1 MNATKLADILTKAGF
16 SKREISALTNPTKN
30 QFDSSVQDLNELWKT
45 GLIQK
50 AIKSRVKY
58 IHQCRDE
65 GWSDSEIKKSILAID
80 RNLESENGI
89 WAFIRL
95 EYSVKTDTRGFSYK
109 LAVRNRTRSLI
120 NQTAQ
125 GKMGVRYGKRGYNFR
140 QPTVPYKVAV
150 RPVNQP
156 PLPNL

>member
-1 MNATKLADILTKAGF
+1 MMNATKLADILTKAGF
-16 SKREISALTNPTKN
+16 SKREIKALVEPTKN
-30 QFDSSVQDLNELWKT
+30 QYSAEKQDLNELWKT

-80 RNLESENGI
+80 RNLESQANGL
-89 WAFIRL
+89 WAFLRI
-95 EYSVKTDTRGFSYK
+95 EYMIPANKSLSYK
-109 LAVRNRTRSLI
+109 VAVKNRAKSLI

-156 PLPNL
+156 PLPL